1 MLSFLLQVEN
11 SYPICFGDVNIYFG
25 SFSKFPKADKLLN
38 RNFGYRDNANRVGCL
53 DNLVSFLD
61 CPFFVYGFLK
71 LSIKKQ
77 DSVFGN
83 FIYFSLGRIISI

>member
-1 MLSFLLQVEN
+1 MST
-11 SYPICFGDVNIYFG
+11 NILVAF
-25 SFSKFPKADKLLN
+25 FPKADKLLN
-38 RNFGYRDNANRVGCL
+38 RNFGYRDNANRSRVLAKITWCH
-53 DNLVSFLD
+53 FD
-61 CPFFVYGFLK
+61 CPFFVMVLK